1 MQFAHALASASR
13 WHAGVLV
20 CVCVYVCVGVGVGVG
35 VHVWVCVGVYL
46 VNRWHP
52 GTFWRNIGAVV
63 AAGAG
68 RPGI

>member
-1 MQFAHALASASR
+1 MHLHQPAVGMQAFSCM
-13 WHAGVLV
+13 
-20 CVCVYVCVGVGVGVG
+20 CVCVYVC
-35 VHVWVCVGVYL
+35 VWVCVGVYL